1 MANPPGSHKQLIY
14 DNMFF
19 ADNQRGI
26 TLRYA
31 HDVDENSLI
40 FKNSFITGISRI
52 DCPYCYGS
60 DKISYCSNGYAVRML
75 AVTLTGETF
84 PLKKKPT
91 GHDVICTREAYD
103 FKAFIHNVT
112 FENYFYENSLIPYCS
127 GMSVFRRHNLASDGT
142 GSHHLTNSVCNNC
155 TKESWAYFEKPNIG
169 WRGWFGGCGEIDCT
183 GPNNYLISD
192 QDGSFTG
199 E

>member
-19 ADNQRGI
+19 ADNKRGI

-31 HDVDENSLI
+31 HDTDENSLI

-52 DCPYCYGS
+52 DCPSCYGS
-60 DKISYCSNGYAVRML
+60 DKISYCSSGYAVRML
-75 AVTLTGETF
+75 AVTLTGEVF

-103 FKAFIHNVT
+103 FKAFVQNVT
-112 FENYFYENSLIPYCS
+112 FENYFYENS
-127 GMSVFRRHNLASDGT
+127 
-142 GSHHLTNSVCNNC
+142 
-155 TKESWAYFEKPNIG
+155 
-169 WRGWFGGCGEIDCT
+169 
-183 GPNNYLISD
+183 
-192 QDGSFTG
+192 
-199 E
+199 